1 MCFLVKDYFVS
12 SILVMTLQL
21 NVCVLIIYTILIRL
35 SLRAIAPRPNDRGQ
49 NIFFKFPACSV
60 GRALRRCAFVPLRRC
75 AVAPLCRYAFA
86 PLRHCAHVL
95 FSPDRRYPRQFL
107 PFHIFQHG
115 TTTGGD
121 ITDLIRQPVFIY
133 CSY

>member
-60 GRALRRCAFVPLRRC
+60 GRALRRCAVAPLRRC
-75 AVAPLCRYAFA
+75 AVMPLCRYAIA
-86 PLRHCAHVL
+86 PPSY
-95 FSPDRRYPRQFL
+95 SPRIAVIPGSFFPSIYSSMAP
-107 PFHIFQHG
+107 P
-115 TTTGGD
+115 
-121 ITDLIRQPVFIY
+121 PVET
-133 CSY
+133 